1 MEIKDMIQA
10 LDPKFAEIKEQ
21 MKSDVAAI
29 DKKTAEIV
37 ADLNEKASKSSETIG
52 ELSEKVNQ
60 VIAGQG
66 KLKDNMQSEAT
77 KGMSNSDILSM
88 QIKQIVH
95 DNYATMKNTGK
106 ASPFYA
112 EAKDA
117 GVMTLG
123 NNLTGTS
130 QMSYV
135 NNPILRSFYN
145 PHLYNVFSIIPTE
158 TGNVTFPRAKTPL
171 GEGSF
176 GAQTEGNAKAAI
188 DYDVEMVN
196 TSVPFIAGYARVSR
210 QMLQDLPFLA
220 AYLQRSMVEDLN
232 QAINTR
238 FLNTI
243 ATNSTA
249 LSTSETITV
258 SKMIAGLAQHGAL
271 GLGAANLI
279 LTTWDAWGKVLLTKP
294 SDFSVPAS
302 VAIDANGVIRANG
315 VPVVP
320 HSQVTGSRFYVMNT
334 DAFAIAQASGLAV
347 RSTEFNEDDFIKNLV
362 TYRAEVRA
370 ELLSFQPKAA
380 VYGSTGT

>member
-1 MEIKDMIQA
+1 MEVKDIMAA
-10 LDPKFAEIKEQ
+10 LDPKFAELKEQ
-21 MKSDVAAI
+21 MKGDITAI
-29 DKKTAEIV
+29 DAKTAEIV
-37 ADLNEKASKSSETIG
+37 ADMNAKAAKSSETIG
-52 ELSEKVNQ
+52 ELAEKVNQ

-66 KLKDNMQSEAT
+66 KLKAGVENEAM
-77 KGMSNSDILSM
+77 KGMSNSDILGM

-95 DNYATMKNTGK
+95 DNYATIKQTGK

-117 GVMTLG
+117 GNMTMIA
-123 NNLTGTS
+123 NLTGTS
-130 QMSYV
+130 QISYA
-135 NNPILRSFYN
+135 NNPIMRSFYN

-158 TGNVTFPRAKTPL
+158 TGNVTFPRGKTPL

-176 GAQTEGNAKAAI
+176 GAQTEGLSKAQI

-258 SKMIAGLAQHGAL
+258 AKMISGLAQHGAL

-294 SDFSVPAS
+294 SDYSVPAS
-302 VAIDANGVIRANG
+302 VAIDANGVIRING
-315 VPVVP
+315 ISVVP

-334 DAFAIAQASGLAV
+334 DAFAIAQASGLAI

-380 VYGSTGT
+380 VYGTTGT

>member
-1 MEIKDMIQA
+1 MEVKDIMAA
-10 LDPKFAEIKEQ
+10 LDPKFAELKEQ
-21 MKSDVAAI
+21 MKGDITAI
-29 DKKTAEIV
+29 DAKTAEIV
-37 ADLNEKASKSSETIG
+37 ADMNAKAAKSSETIG
-52 ELSEKVNQ
+52 ELAEKVNQ

-66 KLKDNMQSEAT
+66 KLKAGVENEAM
-77 KGMSNSDILSM
+77 KGMSNSDILGM
-88 QIKQIVH
+88 QIKQIVM
-95 DNYATMKNTGK
+95 DNYATIKNTGK

-117 GVMTLG
+117 GNMTMTA
-123 NNLTGTS
+123 NLTGTS
-130 QMSYV
+130 QISYT

-176 GAQTEGNAKAAI
+176 GAQTEGNAKPQI

-220 AYLQRSMVEDLN
+220 AYLQRSMLEDLN
-232 QAINTR
+232 QSINTR

-249 LSTSETITV
+249 LNTDQTITV
-258 SKMIAGLAQHGAL
+258 AKMIGGLAQHGAL

-294 SDFSVPAS
+294 SDYSVPAS
-302 VAIDANGVIRANG
+302 VAIDANGVIRING
-315 VPVVP
+315 ISLVP
-320 HSQVTGSRFYVMNT
+320 HQQVTASRFYVLNT
-334 DAFAIAQASGLAV
+334 DAFAIAQASGLAI

-370 ELLSFQPKAA
+370 DLLSFQPKAA
-380 VYGSTGT
+380 VYGTTGT